1 MSLVLY
7 PDVYP
12 WVYQGKLFTHPIKE
26 NPRHLINYIYIYK
39 LNLVATNLRCLGS
52 VGHRLRAARERER
65 EATVNWKK
73 KTSNGQ
79 MVGEEEK
86 QICCSPCLG

>member
-1 MSLVLY
+1 
-7 PDVYP
+7 
-12 WVYQGKLFTHPIKE
+12 
-26 NPRHLINYIYIYK
+26 
-39 LNLVATNLRCLGS
+39 
-52 VGHRLRAARERER
+52 LRAARERER
-65 EATVNWKK
+65 EPTVNWKK